1 MKHKRYIITTAL
13 TSLLLISGCSDN
25 NQSAYNDSL
34 LKAKSITI
42 DTKEI
47 DEQFQNSYYDMS
59 LSLLKQQ
66 DLSDS
71 NLISPLSIYTAL
83 GMTMNGADG
92 DTLEEMEQVFGLSST
107 DMNRYLSNYSKNLGQ
122 YSSANSIWLEE
133 SFVEGVKQDFLN
145 ENFSFYNSEVYKTA
159 MDDKS
164 TKEIN
169 NWVSD
174 NTNEKIKEIV
184 GKLDGSERMILI
196 NAIAFDAK
204 WETPYETIEDGIFT
218 NYNGDS
224 QDTSYLSS
232 NENKSYVN
240 EKMSSFTKPYE
251 DGKYAFVAV
260 LPNEDYT
267 IDEYIDQLD
276 GEQLSQIIKNQES
289 RLVYTQM
296 PKFEQEH
303 DYQLI
308 DSLKNLGITSAFNDT
323 ANFSRMSDNGNL
335 LISEIR
341 HKTYI
346 NVDEEGT
353 QASAAT
359 SVTIKETAA
368 MVEENEDIILNR
380 PFLYMIVD
388 VENDIPIFIGTVNE
402 L

>member
-13 TSLLLISGCSDN
+13 ASLLLISGCSDN

-107 DMNRYLSNYSKNLGQ
+107 DMNQYLSNYSKNLGQ

-133 SFVEGVKQDFLN
+133 SFAEGVKQDFLN
-145 ENFSFYNSEVYKTA
+145 ENFSFYSSEVYKTA

-174 NTNEKIKEIV
+174 NTNEKIKKIV

-232 NENKSYVN
+232 DESKSYIN
-240 EKMSSFTKPYE
+240 EKMSSFTKTYE
-251 DGKYAFVAV
+251 DGKYAFIAV
-260 LPNEDYT
+260 LPSEEYT
-267 IDEYIDQLD
+267 IDEYVNQLD
-276 GEQLSQIIKNQES
+276 SEQLSQIIKNQEN
-289 RLVYTQM
+289 REVYTQM
-296 PKFEQEH
+296 PKFEQEQ

-308 DSLKNLGITSAFNDT
+308 NSLKNLGIVSAFSDS

-335 LISEIR
+335 QISEIR